1 MDATG
6 SAPIPALRSDNRLL
20 VSNQYFGPSQ
30 NLLPAPNRVYLLHR
44 GAKIATSVLPFA
56 QAQMSPAFGSEATIW
71 TVLSSKYS
79 SRSDLL

>member
-30 NLLPAPNRVYLLHR
+30 NLLQP
-44 GAKIATSVLPFA
+44 TSFWVRA
-56 QAQMSPAFGSEATIW
+56 DW
-71 TVLSSKYS
+71 R
-79 SRSDLL
+79 RSDLNAQDRAELGLETCIGLHEKAGRGLRR